1 MNLEQ
6 RAKVHAALGDP
17 VRLRIAEELAVS
29 DRSPAWLAQEVGVPS
44 NLLAHH
50 VNTLVDAAVVRRSR
64 SEADGRR
71 TYVSLTELG
80 RATVGSQPLTARRVL
95 FVCTHNS
102 ARSQFAQAL
111 WRGCSDVPAASAG
124 TEPARRIH
132 PKAVSV
138 ASSHGV
144 RLQGQ
149 PELLSDDDFDGA
161 LVISVCDNAD
171 QMLDHEHLHWSVP
184 DPARDDR
191 VADFRS
197 AYDLIES
204 RIGTLADLVKEPS

>member
-6 RAKVHAALGDP
+6 RARVHAALGDP

-29 DRSPAWLAQEVGVPS
+29 DRSPAWLAAELGVGS

-71 TYVSLTELG
+71 TYVSLTQLG
-80 RATVGSQPLTARRVL
+80 RATVGPRPLTARRVL

-124 TEPARRIH
+124 TAPARRIH

-144 RLQGQ
+144 RLRGR
-149 PELLSDDDFDGA
+149 PSLLSDDDFDGA

>member
-6 RAKVHAALGDP
+6 RARVHAALGDP

-29 DRSPAWLAQEVGVPS
+29 DRSPAWLAVELGVPS

-50 VNTLVDAAVVRRSR
+50 VNTLVDAAVVHRGR

-71 TYVSLTELG
+71 TYLSLTELG
-80 RATVGSQPLTARRVL
+80 RAAVSPSAVTARRVL

-111 WRGCSDVPAASAG
+111 WRRCSDVPAASAG
-124 TEPARRIH
+124 TDPASRIH

-138 ASSHGV
+138 ARAHGV
-144 RLQGQ
+144 LLEGQ
-149 PELLSDDDFDGA
+149 PSQLTKGDLDDA

-171 QMLDHEHLHWSVP
+171 ETLDRDHLHWSVP
-184 DPARDDR
+184 DPARADR
-191 VADFRS
+191 VADFRR

-204 RIGTLADLVKEPS
+204 RVGRLASYMKEQS

>member
-80 RATVGSQPLTARRVL
+80 RATVGPQPLTARRVL

-138 ASSHGV
+138 AKAHGV
-144 RLQGQ
+144 LLEGQ
-149 PELLSDDDFDGA
+149 PSHLTGGDLDDA

-171 QMLDHEHLHWSVP
+171 ETLDREHLHWSVP

-191 VADFRS
+191 VADFRT

-204 RIGTLADLVKEPS
+204 RVGILAQYMKEPA